1 MESDQPN
8 GPMEF
13 FKAQHGAF
21 AHTIRTRRGESSF
34 VRELSAQ
41 AFDSFDG
48 NVAIQAEGM
57 PALACHEGCAACCTL
72 RVVASAPEILLVA
85 QYIVATKPAYATI
98 GVDLARRIADEDA
111 VTRGLDESRRMA
123 LRRRCPFIETGS
135 CLIYAVR
142 PLACRGHA
150 SYDKRGCFDAAAG
163 RDGEAKISEPHLVV
177 RSLVQNALLSA
188 LRDAGLAWRLYELN
202 RALDIALGDSN
213 AEQAW
218 LAGDDPFLSAAL
230 TEIDAQDMA
239 ATFDAIKNG

>member
-1 MESDQPN
+1 MTTNDAN
-8 GPMEF
+8 GPMDF

-21 AHTIRTRRGESSF
+21 TETIRTRRTAPAF

-48 NVAIQAEGM
+48 NVSIQAEGL
-57 PALACHEGCAACCTL
+57 PALACHDGCAACCTL

-85 QYIVATKPAYATI
+85 QYIVATKSAYAKI
-98 GVDLARRIADEDA
+98 GVDLARRIADEDQ
-111 VTRGLDESRRMA
+111 VTRGLDERRRMA
-123 LRRRCPFIETGS
+123 LRRRCPFIEKGS
-135 CLIYAVR
+135 CLVYVVR

-150 SYDKRGCFDAAAG
+150 SYDKRACIDAAAG
-163 RDGEAKISEPHLVV
+163 RGGEASVSEPHLIV

-202 RALDIALGDSN
+202 RALDIALTDPG

-218 LAGDDPFLSAAL
+218 IAGGDPFLAAAL
-230 TEIDAQDMA
+230 AEVDARDMA
-239 ATFDAIKNG
+239 ATFDAIKAG

>member
-1 MESDQPN
+1 MTTNDPN
-8 GPMEF
+8 GPMAF
-13 FKAQHGAF
+13 FKAQHAAF
-21 AHTIRTRRGESSF
+21 AQTIRTRRDAPAF

-48 NVAIQAEGM
+48 NVAIQAEGL

-85 QYIVATKPAYATI
+85 QYIVATQTAYATV
-98 GVDLARRIADEDA
+98 GVDLARRIAEDDA
-111 VTRGLDESRRMA
+111 VTRGLDERRRMA
-123 LRRRCPFIETGS
+123 LRRRCPFIENGR
-135 CLIYAVR
+135 CLIYVVR

-150 SYDKRGCFDAAAG
+150 SYDKRACFDAAAG
-163 RDGEAKISEPHLVV
+163 RGGEAKVSEPHLIV

-202 RALDIALGDSN
+202 GATGIALADPG

-218 LAGDDPFLSAAL
+218 LAGGDPFLAAAL
-230 TEIDAQDMA
+230 ADVDAKDMA
-239 ATFDAIKNG
+239 ATFDAIKAG